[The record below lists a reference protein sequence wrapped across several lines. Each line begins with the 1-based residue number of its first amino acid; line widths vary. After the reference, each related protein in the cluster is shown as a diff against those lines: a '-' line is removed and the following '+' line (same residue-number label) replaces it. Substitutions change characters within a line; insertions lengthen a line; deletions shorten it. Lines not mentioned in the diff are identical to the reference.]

1 MARLTLRLPDFG
13 EMFDGRK
20 MRALVTA
27 VENAFA
33 RVKVDATRPA
43 YSVTGDTTLGASDEV
58 VLVDT
63 SGGSVTITLPEI
75 SNDMIVEKREF
86 EVVKIDA
93 ANTLTIDC
101 TGTDTIVGEP
111 DAIVT
116 VQWTALRVRA
126 TTGNWA
132 LI

>member
-1 MARLTLRLPDFG
+1 MARLTAKFPGFG
-13 EMFDGRK
+13 DVFDGGR
-20 MRALVTA
+20 MRAFIVQLEQV
-27 VENAFA
+27 VA
-33 RVKVDATRPA
+33 RIIVDTTSPA
-43 YSVTGDTTLGASDEV
+43 YPVTGNITLSSGDEI

-63 SGGSVTITLPEI
+63 SGGDVTITLPEI
-75 SNDMIVEKREF
+75 SDDMIREKREF
-86 EVVKIDA
+86 EVVKVDA

-116 VQWTALRVRA
+116 VRWTALRVRA
-126 TTGNWA
+126 TTGNWV